1 MTDTNKAVSNSTP
14 RKRDGDERR
23 RELCDAAIKVLAEH
37 GSRGLTHGQVDRYA
51 GVPDGTTSYYYRTR
65 AALLRGVGKRV
76 ADIDVANLRSV
87 SDEPLDPQ
95 APFSHLARLVIAQSH
110 GEGLALNRARHEL
123 LLGAARD
130 PDLAETSQEFVG
142 RIIAMAQDAIAHLQ
156 PGNDDPALLEAQTT
170 AVTTFIAGVFTR
182 LVAGDRTINDAEQ
195 LARLLHAV
203 VRAVALERTNND
215 TVKRPRRP

>member
-1 MTDTNKAVSNSTP
+1 MTDADEVLRSSPP

-23 RELCDAAIKVLAEH
+23 RELCDAAINVLAEH

-95 APFSHLARLVIAQSH
+95 APFSHLARLVIMQSH

-123 LLGAARD
+123 LLSAARD
-130 PDLAETSQEFVG
+130 PDLAETSQEFIG
-142 RIIAMAQDAIAHLQ
+142 RIIAMAHGAIAHLQ
-156 PGNDDPALLEAQTT
+156 PDNDDPALLEAQTT

-182 LVAGDRTINDAEQ
+182 LVAGDRTINDARQ
-195 LARLLHAV
+195 LARFMQAV
-203 VRAVALERTNND
+203 VTAVALERMNDD
-215 TVKRPRRP
+215 TVKRARRP

>member
-1 MTDTNKAVSNSTP
+1 MTDPNTVASISTP
-14 RKRDGDERR
+14 RKRDGDRRR
-23 RELCDAAIKVLAEH
+23 RELCDAAINVLAEH

-76 ADIDVANLRSV
+76 ADIDVANLQSV
-87 SDEPLDPQ
+87 SDQPVDAQ
-95 APFSHLARLVIAQSH
+95 APFAHLARLVIMQSH
-110 GEGLALNRARHEL
+110 GVGLALNRARHEL

-130 PDLAETSQEFVG
+130 PGLAETSQEFVG
-142 RIIAMAQDAIAHLQ
+142 RIIVMAQDAIAHLQ
-156 PGNDDPALLEAQTT
+156 PGNDDQALLEAQTT

-195 LARLLHAV
+195 LARFMQAV
-203 VRAVALERTNND
+203 VTAVGLERTKHD
-215 TVKRPRRP
+215 TISRARRP